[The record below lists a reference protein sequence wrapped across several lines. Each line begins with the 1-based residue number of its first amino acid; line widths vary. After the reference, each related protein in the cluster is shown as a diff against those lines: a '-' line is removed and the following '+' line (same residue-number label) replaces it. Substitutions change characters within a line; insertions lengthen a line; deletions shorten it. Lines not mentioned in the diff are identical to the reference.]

1 MDMSSKFLQF
11 MFSKRSLPVV
21 IVLVLAGLLIA
32 FNSSG
37 VGNPPDKF
45 QLIFQQVTD
54 MLEAAHYSP
63 KKVDDVFSQN
73 IHKKYLEAL
82 DPDKNI
88 FLQSD
93 LKELKKFET
102 TIDDELHGAPIAYF
116 YAVDQIYAKR
126 TKEVAAY
133 YPELLQNPFQF
144 TTA

>member
-1 MDMSSKFLQF
+1 MSMSSKFLQF

-21 IVLVLAGLLIA
+21 IVLVLASLLIA

-93 LKELKKFET
+93 LKELKSLNPPSMMNCMEHP
-102 TIDDELHGAPIAYF
+102 LHTFMQLIRF
-116 YAVDQIYAKR
+116 I
-126 TKEVAAY
+126 
-133 YPELLQNPFQF
+133 QN
-144 TTA
+144 ARRR